1 MASYKNFSQKKNIE
15 RNWGYNNT
23 DSAYSYDPIKQEKIE
38 YGEWTKFLS
47 YYRYY
52 IDKFAVDILGI
63 NLFPFQRLILRAM
76 ARYPNAMLIC
86 CRGLGKS
93 WLCAVFMLC
102 MGILYPG
109 MAIGIVS
116 GNGNQARMVIK
127 QKIEGELQK
136 NENIRREIESI
147 KTASEDCI
155 VKLKNG
161 SSIRA
166 ITLGM
171 NQKGDSARG
180 KFLPLYTVMY
190 LKNARELLGNRE
202 DILTTT

>member
-1 MASYKNFSQKKNIE
+1 MASYKNFSQKRRAAQDWLDK
-15 RNWGYNNT
+15 NT
-23 DSAYSYDPIKQEKIE
+23 DSPLSYDPINQEHIDYE
-38 YGEWTKFLS
+38 EWTKFLS

-52 IDKFAVDILGI
+52 VDKFAVDMLGV

-93 WLCAVFMLC
+93 WFCALFMIC
-102 MGILYPG
+102 KAILYPG

-127 QKIEGELQK
+127 QKIEGELYK
-136 NENIRREIESI
+136 NENILREISSM
-147 KTASEDCI
+147 KTIADDSI
-155 VKLKNG
+155 VKFKNG

-166 ITLGM
+166 IT
-171 NQKGDSARG
+171 
-180 KFLPLYTVMY
+180 
-190 LKNARELLGNRE
+190 
-202 DILTTT
+202 

>member
-1 MASYKNFSQKKNIE
+1 MASYKNFSQK
-15 RNWGYNNT
+15 RRAQQDWLTQNT
-23 DSAYSYDPIKQEKIE
+23 DSSFSYDPINMQSID
-38 YGEWTKFLS
+38 YDEWTKFLS

-52 IDKFAVDILGI
+52 LDKFAVDILKI

-93 WLCAVFMLC
+93 WLCALFMLC
-102 MGILYPG
+102 MAILYPG

-127 QKIEGELQK
+127 QKIEGELSK
-136 NENIRREIESI
+136 NENIQREILNI
-147 KTASEDCI
+147 KTGTEDCL
-155 VKLKNG
+155 VTLKNG

-166 ITLGM
+166 ITLGN

-180 KFLPLYTVMY
+180 KSQLLLRIEIYE
-190 LKNARELLGNRE
+190 KIKEGELLEVRE
-202 DILTTT
+202 EH

>member
-1 MASYKNFSQKKNIE
+1 
-15 RNWGYNNT
+15 
-23 DSAYSYDPIKQEKIE
+23 
-38 YGEWTKFLS
+38 
-47 YYRYY
+47 
-52 IDKFAVDILGI
+52 
-63 NLFPFQRLILRAM
+63 
-76 ARYPNAMLIC
+76 
-86 CRGLGKS
+86 
-93 WLCAVFMLC
+93 MLC